1 MAKMKQQTQNNVTA
15 VNGQWKG
22 WWYGLSVLGAG
33 EFGVRFRHVQP
44 GSHPDSQ
51 VVSAHHALH
60 TQVRS
65 WSVQISSTR
74 SGLHLSSEWVQVR
87 VISLVLPAS
96 KTWNLIVVRLSG
108 CACTASVCWPPC
120 WLPSTKR
127 SKRKPE
133 GKPEYT
139 ERGNFLQH
147 PLHLPQESRELMD
160 MTSTKPVQVLY
171 KWAHIGKATVHM
183 AGRSKPQQINQFHQG
198 SVLKQTSAKVQTS
211 GCGVEPTT
219 TPTPSIY
226 IYVCISINL
235 ILSQHN
241 HAL

>member
-1 MAKMKQQTQNNVTA
+1 MGKMKQQTQNNVTA

-33 EFGVRFRHVQP
+33 EFGVGFRHVQP

-96 KTWNLIVVRLSG
+96 KTWHLIVVRLSLY
-108 CACTASVCWPPC
+108 CISLLATVLATIHQKKQKEARREARIYRETAYNT
-120 WLPSTKR
+120 PSTFR
-127 SKRKPE
+127 RNLE
-133 GKPEYT
+133 NWWRDDH
-139 ERGNFLQH
+139 ERNVNEQ
-147 PLHLPQESRELMD
+147 PP
-160 MTSTKPVQVLY
+160 Y
-171 KWAHIGKATVHM
+171 KANAKSS
-183 AGRSKPQQINQFHQG
+183 AGRYDIF
-198 SVLKQTSAKVQTS
+198 
-211 GCGVEPTT
+211 
-219 TPTPSIY
+219 
-226 IYVCISINL
+226 
-235 ILSQHN
+235 
-241 HAL
+241 